1 MMLAVVMQAT
11 ELRIT
16 AAVVWITVR
25 MIRCAGNGTGGGVG
39 GVGGSVGG
47 GSGDVWCSV
56 MVPPQASWVVVDDPD
71 GLQKLSHLASFRS
84 EVTL

>member
-11 ELRIT
+11 ELKIT

-39 GVGGSVGG
+39 G
-47 GSGDVWCSV
+47 SGDVRCSV
-56 MVPPQASWVVVDDPD
+56 MMPPRASWVVMDDPD
-71 GLQKLSHLASFRS
+71 GFQKLSHLASFRS

>member
-11 ELRIT
+11 ELKIT

-25 MIRCAGNGTGGGVG
+25 MIRWAGNGTGGGVG
-39 GVGGSVGG
+39 GVGG
-47 GSGDVWCSV
+47 GSGEVRCSV
-56 MVPPQASWVVVDDPD
+56 MVPPQASWVVVCDPD
-71 GLQKLSHLASFRS
+71 GSQKLSHLASFRS

>member
-1 MMLAVVMQAT
+1 MMLAVVIQAT

-39 GVGGSVGG
+39 DVGGW
-47 GSGDVWCSV
+47 SGVVRRSV
-56 MVPPQASWVVVDDPD
+56 MVPPQASWVVMDNLD
-71 GLQKLSHLASFRS
+71 GFQKLSHLASFRS

>member
-39 GVGGSVGG
+39 GVGG
-47 GSGDVWCSV
+47 GSGEVRCSV
-56 MVPPQASWVVVDDPD
+56 MVPPQASWVVVMDDPN
-71 GLQKLSHLASFRS
+71 GFPKLSHLASFRS

>member
-11 ELRIT
+11 ELKIT

-39 GVGGSVGG
+39 GVGGS
-47 GSGDVWCSV
+47 GDVRCSV
-56 MVPPQASWVVVDDPD
+56 IVPPQASWVVMDDPD
-71 GLQKLSHLASFRS
+71 GSQKLSHLASFRS

>member
-39 GVGGSVGG
+39 G
-47 GSGDVWCSV
+47 GSGDVRCSV
-56 MVPPQASWVVVDDPD
+56 MVPPQASSSVVMDNPD
-71 GLQKLSHLASFRS
+71 
-84 EVTL
+84 